1 MATLKRSII
10 NIALTLV
17 SFAFSSWFYEH
28 YLMTYTHYTDFNLFH
43 VHSNTLS
50 LY

>member
-1 MATLKRSII
+1 MATFKKKYH

-28 YLMTYTHYTDFNLFH
+28 YLMTYTPLHFLLWCLIYPLP
-43 VHSNTLS
+43 
-50 LY
+50 